1 MIQLMWQ
8 ELPSILI
15 GIGVLAFVVWMA
27 VSIEST
33 TSPVRFHTGGP
44 VGQLKEGQSIHILDT
59 EQVMHRDDPRLRC
72 MLGGFANVQNYA
84 GAPDLPNR
92 DPRIALGDEKQGKP
106 ANVETAQT
114 LAKLRRMG
122 LDIRVVSAYRTPG
135 WLASFLGA
143 EPTLI
148 GVDYIAGDMVLGTS
162 RHVRTFDGMAT
173 HTTWSQY
180 VRTMLSEEY
189 GWMDKGDV
197 AKRDPLPRYLRP
209 CKVKLYDPDAV
220 AAKVEAREGEQAVV
234 DAMRIAPQSGAA

>member
-1 MIQLMWQ
+1 MDSMWG
-8 ELPSILI
+8 ELLQ
-15 GIGVLAFVVWMA
+15 GLLVTAVVFFVAWLAT
-27 VSIEST
+27 SIET
-33 TSPVRFHTGGP
+33 MRGKPVRFHSGGP
-44 VGQLKEGQSIHILDT
+44 VGPLKEGESIHILNT

-92 DPRIALGDEKQGKP
+92 DPRISLGEEKQGKP

-143 EPTLI
+143 DPTLI
-148 GVDYIAGDMVLGTS
+148 GVDYIAGDMVLGTT
-162 RHVRTFDGMAT
+162 RHVQGIGGIAT

-180 VRTMLSEEY
+180 VRTMLSEAQPSKAGNGEVTLKLRIDTTELRQSLAS
-189 GWMDKGDV
+189 MV
-197 AKRDPLPRYLRP
+197 AG
-209 CKVKLYDPDAV
+209 VE
-220 AAKVEAREGEQAVV
+220 AAKVRARG
-234 DAMRIAPQSGAA
+234 